1 MDLIGGINSVITAT
15 KSLREASKA
24 IEDAQFS
31 LMVSD
36 LNLQLV
42 DLKSEVAR
50 LVEENEQLKREL
62 NKKKE
67 RKITVLGD
75 FCYVNN
81 SDNIPVGKAYCTSCY
96 ENYEILNSF
105 TTLNSLTVCTKCKS
119 TVKSMDAKRIMT
131 PDLFETVKADH
142 SDIIR
147 YL

>member
-24 IEDAQFS
+24 MEDAQFS

-42 DLKSEVAR
+42 DLQSEVAR

-67 RKITVLGD
+67 RKITVIGD
-75 FCYVNN
+75 FSYVNN
-81 SDNIPVGKAYCTSCY
+81 SDNIPIGKAYCTSCY
-96 ENYEILNSF
+96 ENYETLNSF
-105 TTLNSLTVCTKCKS
+105 SILRSLAACSKCKS
-119 TVKSMDAKRIMT
+119 TVNAMEAKRMMT
-131 PDLFETVKADH
+131 PDLFEMVKTDH
-142 SDIIR
+142 PDLIR

>member
-24 IEDAQFS
+24 MEDAQFS

-67 RKITVLGD
+67 RKITVIGD
-75 FCYVNN
+75 FSYMNN
-81 SDNIPVGKAYCTSCY
+81 SNNVPIGKAYCTFCY
-96 ENYEILNSF
+96 ENYE
-105 TTLNSLTVCTKCKS
+105 TLNGFSILDDMAVCSQCHS
-119 TVKSMDAKRIMT
+119 SVDAKKADQIMT
-131 PDLFETVKADH
+131 PKIFEQIKSITP
-142 SDIIR
+142 DIIR
-147 YL
+147 